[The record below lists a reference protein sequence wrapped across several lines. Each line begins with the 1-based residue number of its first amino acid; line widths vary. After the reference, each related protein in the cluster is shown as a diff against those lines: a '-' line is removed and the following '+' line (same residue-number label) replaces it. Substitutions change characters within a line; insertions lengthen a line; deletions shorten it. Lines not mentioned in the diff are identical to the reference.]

1 MADAPSKKR
10 LRLGYFCFVLSNV
23 LWGLV
28 FAVPFVIDD
37 NQSRLKVAGGLY
49 ALSYV
54 VFFTASWA
62 LGPTVMKAMKANLT
76 KWFRRP
82 KL

>member
-1 MADAPSKKR
+1 MADAPQKR

-37 NQSRLKVAGGLY
+37 NQSRLKAAGGLY

-76 KWFRRP
+76 KWLRRP
-82 KL
+82 KP